1 MIGNKIKLQK
11 QISFRYI
18 VATESGNVLVWNR
31 ITEQVLFKEEQPNVK
46 QLTLIENSSKFMAV
60 SRPNNPA
67 GVENVR
73 TTATLVMRSI
83 PGKQIC
89 DT

>member
-1 MIGNKIKLQK
+1 M
-11 QISFRYI
+11 
-18 VATESGNVLVWNR
+18 WNR

-46 QLTLIENSSKFMAV
+46 QLTLVENSAKFMTV

-73 TTATLVMRSI
+73 TTAILIMRSV
-83 PGKQIC
+83 PGEESP
-89 DT
+89 